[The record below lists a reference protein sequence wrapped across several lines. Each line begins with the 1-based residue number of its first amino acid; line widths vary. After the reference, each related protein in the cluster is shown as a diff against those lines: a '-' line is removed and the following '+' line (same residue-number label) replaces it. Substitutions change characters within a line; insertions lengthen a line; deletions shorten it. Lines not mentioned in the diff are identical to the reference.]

1 MDAMPLVKVSLAR
14 KVLTQQT
21 PFLFICI
28 SQIKSSS
35 DQTNRVSGIGTFLQ
49 AYLQTSKQ
57 NPNDCVDTILAD
69 CRSKT
74 LQEHLGLLHKKPQ
87 QLNLFNIAKT
97 GTRCGKSKLY
107 SDMDVIS
114 EYDNLE

>member
-1 MDAMPLVKVSLAR
+1 MDAIPLVKVSLAR

-57 NPNDCVDTILAD
+57 DPNDCVDAILAD
-69 CRSKT
+69 CRSET

-87 QLNLFNIAKT
+87 QLNLFNIAKA